1 MINAPDPAPSAPR
14 ILLVDDNVDA
24 SLILSMSLRLQGFA
38 VERSPSGQVALE
50 QTPSWQPQAILLD
63 ISMPGMD
70 GYETC
75 RQLRE
80 QPGGQGV
87 VIIALTGYGGAEDRS
102 RSHEAGFDW
111 HLIKPVDL
119 TQLTTLLKEL
129 IAQKKAGAT

>member
-1 MINAPDPAPSAPR
+1 MNAPAPAPSAPR

-24 SLILSMSLRLQGFA
+24 SLILSMSLQLEGFA
-38 VERSPSGQVALE
+38 VERRASGQAALE

-87 VIIALTGYGGAEDRS
+87 VIIALTGYGGEQDRS
-102 RSHEAGFDW
+102 RSQEAGFDW

-119 TQLTTLLKEL
+119 TRLTTLLKEL